1 MASSVLYPMKKL
13 EIVLEGEHVAF
24 VEGLLKAAGLTGYT
38 LVRDVSG
45 MGHHGPHAGRLTYN
59 DLGSY
64 VMIIA
69 VGPETQMSPILEGL
83 SPFLREHSGV
93 VFVSDVQVMRA
104 AYFSPAGGSP
114 TAA

>member
-1 MASSVLYPMKKL
+1 MKKL
-13 EIVLEGEHVAF
+13 EVVLEGEHVAF
-24 VEGLLKAAGLTGYT
+24 VEGLLKDAGLTGYT
-38 LVRDVSG
+38 MVRDVAG

-69 VGPETQMSPILEGL
+69 VGPETQIAPILEGL
-83 SPFLREHSGV
+83 APFLREHSGV
-93 VFVSDVQVMRA
+93 AFLSDVGVMRA
-104 AYFSPAGGSP
+104 EYF